1 MKRAKVKAGQTW
13 ADIAVEHYG
22 SAAAAVW
29 VAMANDA
36 AVSDAPSVGRTIR
49 VPDGRFD
56 TQMQSWVKQ
65 NGVSPSTQ
73 MDPYAKERIF
83 TEEFTEEFQ

>member
-36 AVSDAPSVGRTIR
+36 AVSDAPSVGRTINL
-49 VPDGRFD
+49 PEGRFD
-56 TQMQSWVKQ
+56 TQMQAWVQQ
-65 NGVSPSTQ
+65 NGVSPATQ
-73 MDPYAKERIF
+73 VAPYAVPQIF
-83 TEEFTEEFQ
+83 TEEFTEEFE